1 MTKSLYAAACICMAA
16 AICEQIM
23 DTSRYFPA
31 VRLVLG
37 LQIAAAAAALLL
49 KCAKILNI

>member
-31 VRLVLG
+31 VRLALG

-49 KCAKILNI
+49 KWAKILNI